1 MVQPKRGT
9 AQGKACGYQKGATD
23 MTRQK
28 NSPLEDGVHCTMVRV
43 RFGDTD
49 PYGIVYFIS
58 YFRYCH
64 RAIEEYLR
72 ACGLA
77 PEETFKNVQEG
88 FGLPIV
94 EAWCRFRRP
103 AKYGELLRME
113 TQIQEMRAK
122 AIIFRFEFYPETGQ
136 ELVAEGTANLVAIGP
151 DWRGRPL
158 PERLKR
164 ALTRIG

>member
-1 MVQPKRGT
+1 MSEQ
-9 AQGKACGYQKGATD
+9 Q
-23 MTRQK
+23 
-28 NSPLEDGVHCTMVRV
+28 NPLREDGVHRTTVRV

-49 PYGIVYFIS
+49 PYGIVYFVS

-72 ACGLA
+72 ACGLK
-77 PEETFKNVQEG
+77 PEETFKNVREG

-103 AKYGELLRME
+103 AQYGELLRIE
-113 TQIQEMRAK
+113 TRVQEIRSK
-122 AIIFRFEFYPETGQ
+122 ALIFRFEFYPETGR

-151 DWRGRPL
+151 DWRVREL
-158 PERLKR
+158 PARIKET
-164 ALTRIG
+164 LTGKK